1 MSGLAAV
8 VVGLSGGVDSSV
20 AIASL
25 KQQGY
30 PVVGLTLWLMKGKG
44 QCCSEG
50 LVDAAR
56 LCEELGVE
64 HHIVDSRE
72 IFEKYIV
79 NYLVTGYASGVTP
92 LPCSQCNR
100 MVKFGPMLAYSRE
113 QLGIDTIAT
122 GHYAQ
127 VRYNPA
133 SDRYELWRAVDRH
146 KDQTYFLYDLP
157 QEILAHVLFPLG
169 TKTKAQTRALAAQ
182 YGLHT
187 ATKPESQDLCLIEA
201 HGSMRQFLE
210 QYLPPS
216 QGEVVDTHGRV
227 LGYHQ
232 GIHNY
237 TIGQRKGLGIAAPE
251 PLYVVALDRVHNRV
265 IVGDRASAARSEC
278 TVARVNWVSIAPP
291 AHPLNAEVQI
301 RYRTPAVPVTVI
313 PTANAEEVK
322 LVFAE
327 PQFGVTPGQ
336 AAVWYEGDRLLGG
349 GIIQPFEDWAAAS
362 DGIPCE

>member
-1 MSGLAAV
+1 MSGLAPVA
-8 VVGLSGGVDSSV
+8 VGLSGGVDSSV
-20 AIASL
+20 AIALL
-25 KQQGY
+25 KQQGH
-30 PVVGLTLWLMKGKG
+30 PVVGITLWLMRGKG

-56 LCEELGVE
+56 LCEELGVP
-64 HHIVDSRE
+64 HYIVDSRE

-79 NYLVTGYASGVTP
+79 DYLVTGYANGITP

-100 MVKFGPMLAYSRE
+100 MVKFGPMLAYSRAE
-113 QLGIDTIAT
+113 LGIDTIAT

-127 VRYNPA
+127 VKYNSA
-133 SDRYELWRAVDRH
+133 SNRYELWRALDRH

-169 TKTKAQTRALAAQ
+169 TQTKDQTRALAAQ

-187 ATKPESQDLCLIEA
+187 ATKPDSQDLCLIEA
-201 HGSMRQFLE
+201 YGSMRQFLE
-210 QYLPPS
+210 QHLPPTP
-216 QGEVVDTHGRV
+216 GEVVDTSGRV

-237 TIGQRKGLGIAAPE
+237 TIGQRKGLGIAAAE
-251 PLYVVALDRVHNRV
+251 PLYVVALDRAHNRV
-265 IVGDRASAARSEC
+265 IVGNRASAARSEC
-278 TVARVNWVSIAPP
+278 TVARVNWVSIDPP
-291 AHPLNAEVQI
+291 QHPLTLEVQI
-301 RYRTPAVPVTVI
+301 RYRTPPVPVTVL
-313 PTANAEEVK
+313 PTADPEQVK

-336 AAVWYEGDRLLGG
+336 AAVWYEGDRLIGG
-349 GIIQPFEDWAAAS
+349 GIIQPFSAE
-362 DGIPCE
+362 